1 MEAFTRSNVADV
13 IGIMQTFFG
22 PEKFSLW
29 NLFKDEQRKV
39 LNEIVRKDVQQSEDS
54 FRRIYNRNYNLMSVM
69 SEARIPIPQVLV
81 KNLENVINS
90 DIRHFFENGNLY
102 PNRLE
107 NLAEDAL
114 KWKIELDRTTIA
126 FAAAQRLHQL
136 IRDLQPRDAEL
147 RLLDLVL
154 RIFNVLE
161 QLEIEVDLWEI
172 QNEYFSRGKSLL
184 EDHSSF
190 NFRDQKSKLEW
201 IRKYLQLGIHVK
213 VKLPERMEEMVKS

>member
-1 MEAFTRSNVADV
+1 M
-13 IGIMQTFFG
+13 
-22 PEKFSLW
+22 
-29 NLFKDEQRKV
+29 
-39 LNEIVRKDVQQSEDS
+39 KDVQQSEDS

-114 KWKIELDRTTIA
+114 KWRIELDRTTIA

-154 RIFNVLE
+154 RIFKVLE
-161 QLEIEVDLWEI
+161 QLEVEVDLWEI
-172 QNEYFSRGKSLL
+172 QNEYFFRGKSLL
-184 EDHSSF
+184 DDHSSF

-201 IRKYLQLGIHVK
+201 IRKFLQLGIHVK
-213 VKLPERMEEMVKS
+213 VKLPARMEEMVKS

>member
-1 MEAFTRSNVADV
+1 
-13 IGIMQTFFG
+13 
-22 PEKFSLW
+22 
-29 NLFKDEQRKV
+29 
-39 LNEIVRKDVQQSEDS
+39 
-54 FRRIYNRNYNLMSVM
+54 
-69 SEARIPIPQVLV
+69 V

-114 KWKIELDRTTIA
+114 KWKIELDKTTIA
-126 FAAAQRLHQL
+126 FAAGQRLYKL
-136 IRDLQPRDAEL
+136 IHDIQPRDADL
-147 RLLDLVL
+147 RLLDLIL
-154 RIFNVLE
+154 RIFTVMD

-184 EDHSSF
+184 DDHSSM
-190 NFRDQKSKLEW
+190 NFRDQKSKLDW

-213 VKLPERMEEMVKS
+213 VKLPARMEEMVK